1 MDSFFGKSI
10 HFLSIGAGNGFFEKM
25 IITELGLSVNYFYG
39 VEPDANPPQRLK
51 ATASELKLTNFAID
65 DRSFT
70 KETNLKRKFNFI
82 LMWHSFYGI
91 KSPEEALLQAYSDLK
106 PEGKMVIVLQGK
118 ISAEICNCIFNH
130 VDFSVGRAL
139 NHSLTVEDISNIL
152 FRRKFKHTV
161 YQGPAP
167 LSDITDFIERIPT
180 EDASHVASFL
190 LLTRYEKLPTE
201 IQEKV
206 YNYIKGKCY
215 LGKTGKW
222 LMPLEEGM
230 IETKFKIFDHL

>member
-1 MDSFFGKSI
+1 
-10 HFLSIGAGNGFFEKM
+10 
-25 IITELGLSVNYFYG
+25 
-39 VEPDANPPQRLK
+39 
-51 ATASELKLTNFAID
+51 
-65 DRSFT
+65 
-70 KETNLKRKFNFI
+70 
-82 LMWHSFYGI
+82 MWHSFYGI
-91 KSPEEALLQAYSDLK
+91 KSPEDALLQAYSHLK

-118 ISAEICNCIFNH
+118 SSAEISDCIFDQ

-139 NHSLTVEDISNIL
+139 NHSLTVEDISNML
-152 FRRKFKHTV
+152 FRRKIKYTV

-167 LSDITDFIERIPT
+167 LSDITDLIEQIPT
-180 EDASHVASFL
+180 EDASYVATFL

-215 LGKTGKW
+215 LDKTGKW

-230 IETKFKIFDHL
+230 IEITFENFDRL